1 MGNSVSSSSFS
12 SVAVAAPSKPDPPK
26 GEEPPEVEKQLQ
38 QLKQEILPL
47 QPVITEGV
55 KSRSSEDQDA
65 LVIKYS
71 DLADKTKIVEN
82 IEKLFPDHP
91 AKDFIVDTATAM
103 IHAMAS
109 TKEMEELM
117 RWQKRQVIKTVGD
130 KIYGMELQY
139 KVRLLDSS
147 IRRGFDVRKTKET
160 TLMIAYKSIV
170 HVMEGDPR
178 DHPTHDEL
186 KKLKF

>member
-1 MGNSVSSSSFS
+1 
-12 SVAVAAPSKPDPPK
+12 
-26 GEEPPEVEKQLQ
+26 
-38 QLKQEILPL
+38 
-47 QPVITEGV
+47 
-55 KSRSSEDQDA
+55 
-65 LVIKYS
+65 
-71 DLADKTKIVEN
+71 
-82 IEKLFPDHP
+82 
-91 AKDFIVDTATAM
+91 M

-147 IRRGFDVRKTKET
+147 TRRGYDVRKTKET
-160 TLMIAYKSIV
+160 TLLIAYKSIV
-170 HVMEGDPR
+170 HIMEGDPR

>member
-1 MGNSVSSSSFS
+1 MGNSGSSSSLS
-12 SVAVAAPSKPDPPK
+12 SVTVVERSKP
-26 GEEPPEVEKQLQ
+26 EPPEIEEQLQ
-38 QLKQEILPL
+38 QLKREILPL

-55 KSRSSEDQDA
+55 KSTSSEEQDA
-65 LVIKYS
+65 LVIKYG
-71 DLADKTKIVEN
+71 DLEDKTKIIQN

-147 IRRGFDVRKTKET
+147 TRRGYDVRKTKET
-160 TLMIAYKSIV
+160 TLLIAYKSIV
-170 HVMEGDPR
+170 HIMEGDPR